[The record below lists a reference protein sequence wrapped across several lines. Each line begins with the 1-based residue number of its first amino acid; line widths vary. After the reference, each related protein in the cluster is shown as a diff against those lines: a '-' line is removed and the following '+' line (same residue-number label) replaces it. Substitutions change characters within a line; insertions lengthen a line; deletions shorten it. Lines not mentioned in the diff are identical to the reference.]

1 MSPTVDTQIVIRV
14 ASLALVANATEFKS
28 ILKLYSKLGSDA
40 VVKDDVNMLDA
51 VCQPSNQI
59 NSISNCLCSKI
70 LAAREYISKNIDPD
84 SPSLEL
90 YLTDLLECIVAKG
103 DVQENEP
110 KRQSDLEV
118 ITVYLTMNLC

>member
-1 MSPTVDTQIVIRV
+1 MS
-14 ASLALVANATEFKS
+14 
-28 ILKLYSKLGSDA
+28 
-40 VVKDDVNMLDA
+40 
-51 VCQPSNQI
+51 PSNQI
-59 NSISNCLCSKI
+59 TSILTAYASKI

-84 SPSLEL
+84 SPALEL

-118 ITVYLTMNLC
+118 LTTSITMYLC